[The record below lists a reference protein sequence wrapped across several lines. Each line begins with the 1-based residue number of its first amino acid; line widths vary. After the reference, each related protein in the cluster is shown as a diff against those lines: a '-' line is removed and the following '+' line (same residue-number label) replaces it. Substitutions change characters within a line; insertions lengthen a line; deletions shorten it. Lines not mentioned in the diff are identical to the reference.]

1 MAEPSVAAETAA
13 RACAACHKNKRR
25 CDKIIPTCSLC
36 KRFRRP
42 CDYSWLTNGTDDSAS
57 LRSRI
62 SELEQQV
69 ARLSNQTPSAL
80 SSFEDTTAAPMLHDA
95 SSKLYLKSLFL
106 DAGLSEYCVKSNPVV
121 NVPIPQEVITAIGD
135 QLAVDHIK
143 SQYFRLMNTWMPIL
157 NEAKL
162 DRLINHR
169 SQNGLRPDT
178 ALLLL
183 SMKLILE
190 VPTNND
196 AEHSR
201 LYVIAKQFCH
211 TLDGL
216 YTLTKLQ
223 ATLIIAVYE
232 LGHAIFPAAYTSI
245 GTCASHGITLGLHNK
260 LAPQMLQ
267 TPRSWVD
274 WEERQRAWWYVVILD
289 RYVAAGSDQ
298 RSLFT
303 EDPTIDTPIPV
314 DDEAWK
320 HGEIVPPERL
330 SLASAT
336 SMQVSPFAR
345 VAQASHLLGR
355 VIKHCNDQTS
365 SPAFMLEDMELL
377 HQTTSSI
384 LSLLTENSA
393 VAGAFYLAQ
402 SLCLSAQMKLSDHHS
417 CDSFSE
423 NMPIDIET
431 AALLRECMDR
441 SIAKMKEN
449 CSRVVS
455 FAQVLMKLAQDSHL
469 VCLSPLVLHCLYR
482 TSVALSWMAMET
494 SNEQYLIGKTICVNA
509 LQMMNTR
516 WKAAGAYLELLNV
529 AEREMG
535 QETF

>member
-1 MAEPSVAAETAA
+1 MAESSVAAETAA

-25 CDKIIPTCSLC
+25 CDKSIPTCSLC

-42 CDYSWLTNGTDDSAS
+42 CDYSGLTNGTDDSAS

-69 ARLSNQTPSAL
+69 ARLSNQTPSTL
-80 SSFEDTTAAPMLHDA
+80 SNFDDITAAPMLHDA
-95 SSKLYLKSLFL
+95 SSRLYVKSLFL
-106 DAGLSEYCVKSNPVV
+106 DSGLSEYCIKSNPVV
-121 NVPIPQEVITAIGD
+121 NVSIPQEVITAIGD

-143 SQYFRLMNTWMPIL
+143 TQYFRLMNTWMPIL

-162 DRLINHR
+162 DRLINPR

-196 AEHSR
+196 AERSP
-201 LYVIAKQFCH
+201 LYVISKKFCY

-320 HGEIVPPERL
+320 NGEIVPPERL

-355 VIKHCNDQTS
+355 VIKHCNDQTR
-365 SPAFMLEDMELL
+365 
-377 HQTTSSI
+377 
-384 LSLLTENSA
+384 
-393 VAGAFYLAQ
+393 AFYLAQ